1 VPVLYL
7 LIAAALLAGPV
18 AAQTVRGRVLDA
30 GSGEPVAGAA
40 VQVLDAGSRTVQR
53 ARAASDGTFTL
64 RLRVGGSY
72 RLRGDRAGYGPS
84 TSGALEVGARD
95 TVAVELRMAEQ
106 ALTIDPLTVTARR
119 GPRRVPAL
127 EHRGFYAREA
137 RGLGDFLHR
146 EDIRRG
152 APLRLSQALDRVVGT
167 TLIQARSGDVI
178 VFDRSWGTNVLQR
191 PGDSLCPPRI
201 YLDGTGVSG
210 MTVDLVQPESVEAVE
225 MYHGP
230 SQIPAEYGG
239 STSSCGVILIWT
251 RSGP

>member
-1 VPVLYL
+1 MTALRL
-7 LIAAALLAGPV
+7 LLASTLLAFPAGAQIVHGRSWTRGPAIPWLSAAL
-18 AAQTVRGRVLDA
+18 
-30 GSGEPVAGAA
+30 
-40 VQVLDAGSRTVQR
+40 QVLDGQGRTVQR
-53 ARAASDGTFTL
+53 ARAASDGSFTL

-127 EHRGFYAREA
+127 EHRGFYAREP

-146 EDIRRG
+146 EDIERG

-167 TLIQARSGDVI
+167 PLIQARSGDVI

-225 MYHGP
+225 MYHGHR
-230 SQIPAEYGG
+230 
-239 STSSCGVILIWT
+239 
-251 RSGP
+251 RSRRITAVRPPRAA